1 MLVVLEEDLISGSI
15 NTTGTTIYESETEN
29 LRDKYTS
36 TEMITKCFILIFRI
50 LHFSSDV
57 LQVTRALE

>member
-15 NTTGTTIYESETEN
+15 NTTGTNIYEISETEN

-36 TEMITKCFILIFRI
+36 TEMIYKMFYIIFE
-50 LHFSSDV
+50 F
-57 LQVTRALE
+57 